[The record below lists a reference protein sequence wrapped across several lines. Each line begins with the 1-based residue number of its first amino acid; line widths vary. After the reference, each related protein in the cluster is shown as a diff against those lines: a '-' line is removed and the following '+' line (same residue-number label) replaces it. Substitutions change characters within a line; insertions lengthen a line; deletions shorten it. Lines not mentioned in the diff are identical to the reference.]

1 MSKLLQISVYQS
13 TKCLEKPYL
22 SIGLVSLHYPLLHY
36 ISASL
41 QYYSQYHLI
50 RIFVTPGFS
59 LVLGG
64 KVMHGVVVQG
74 ELIVGSIM
82 ELPA

>member
-13 TKCLEKPYL
+13 AQSLEKPYL
-22 SIGLVSLHYPLLHY
+22 AIGLVSPHNPLLYY

-50 RIFVTPGFS
+50 GASVRRSSGRRS
-59 LVLGG
+59 GG
-64 KVMHGVVVQG
+64 RQLAMT
-74 ELIVGSIM
+74 
-82 ELPA
+82 